1 MLCTL
6 KLLSSLQSKRIKTH
20 DNTTSV
26 QTQEKWSQNEA
37 TEGGSVSLAKSV
49 WPSQSTTQ
57 GLILKSGGLS
67 TLRPPGGDG
76 ETGGRV
82 MGVRRTG
89 SASCCSSTPELYKG
103 SDLSSSTL
111 NSRSATCRGQPQE
124 ALLSH
129 HQPSGMNPGP
139 RPAGT
144 FRHTHTHTRGGA
156 IRRCISMTVVGKIKK
171 IFLESG
177 KASTVVCR
185 C

>member
-37 TEGGSVSLAKSV
+37 TEGGSGSLAKSV

-57 GLILKSGGLS
+57 GLILKSGGPS

-82 MGVRRTG
+82 TG
-89 SASCCSSTPELYKG
+89 G
-103 SDLSSSTL
+103 SGEQ
-111 NSRSATCRGQPQE
+111 AP
-124 ALLSH
+124 
-129 HQPSGMNPGP
+129 P
-139 RPAGT
+139 PAAPPLKS
-144 FRHTHTHTRGGA
+144 F
-156 IRRCISMTVVGKIKK
+156 IK
-171 IFLESG
+171 
-177 KASTVVCR
+177 APT
-185 C
+185 